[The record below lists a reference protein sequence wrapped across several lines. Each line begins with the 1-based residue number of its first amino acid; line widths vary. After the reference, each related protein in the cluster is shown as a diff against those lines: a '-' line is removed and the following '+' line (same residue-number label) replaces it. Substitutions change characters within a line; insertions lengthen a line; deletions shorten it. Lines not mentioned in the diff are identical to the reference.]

1 MYGNIFRIFSGGL
14 MGKLRIALISGGWS
28 QEREVSLKSGDA
40 VYSALDKDKYEIR
53 RYDPR
58 DDLIGLIQDSAQIDL
73 VMLFLH
79 GKKGEDGSM
88 QGLLDLL
95 NLPYVGSR
103 ILASALA
110 MNKALSKEFF
120 RNAGLRVPREMIISQ
135 GDNVNLHELFS
146 ALGRPAVIKPIA
158 EGSSI
163 GLRICGTEQ
172 EAAEAIAD
180 THAMGEGVLAEEY
193 VRGVEVTCPVLGNR
207 NPEALPVIEI
217 IPREEHQF
225 FDYTAKYVPGA
236 SQEICPARLPVDVYG
251 RVQEY
256 AILAH
261 RVLGCRHLSR
271 TDMIVAGG
279 DVYVLETNTIPGM
292 TENSLFPLAARTA
305 GISLSGLMDRLI
317 ELALAD

>member
-1 MYGNIFRIFSGGL
+1 

-28 QEREVSLKSGDA
+28 REREVSLKSGDA
-40 VYSALDKDKYEIR
+40 VYSALDKDKYEVR

-58 DDLIGLIQDSAQIDL
+58 DDLIRLIQDSGRIDL

-79 GKKGEDGSM
+79 GKRGEDGSM

-95 NLPYVGSR
+95 NLPYTGSGV
-103 ILASALA
+103 LSSALA
-110 MNKALSKEFF
+110 MNKALSKELF
-120 RNAGLRVPREMIISQ
+120 RNAGLKVPREMIISQ
-135 GDNVNLHELFS
+135 GEDVNLQELFS

-163 GLRICGTEQ
+163 GLRICGTEE
-172 EAAEAIAD
+172 EAAAAIGD
-180 THAMGEGVLAEEY
+180 THAMGQEVLAEEY
-193 VRGVEVTCPVLGNR
+193 VKGTEVTCPVLGNR

-225 FDYTAKYVPGA
+225 FSYTAKYVPGA
-236 SQEICPARLPVDVYG
+236 SQEICPARLPIDVYG
-251 RVQEY
+251 KVQEF
-256 AILAH
+256 AVLAH

-271 TDMIVAGG
+271 TDMIVAGR

-305 GISLSGLMDRLI
+305 GIPFSRLMDRLI
-317 ELALAD
+317 DLALDD